1 MSTTSPSRNV
11 TVIPAKPQGSAPGQ
25 PTKKKLRVAAYCRVS
40 TDKDEQL
47 NSFEVQKTY
56 YTEKITSNPN
66 WKMAG
71 IFADEGITGT
81 SMKKR
86 DQFMRMLRHC
96 REGRIDLILVKSVS
110 RFGRNT
116 VDVMR
121 TVRSLREKNI
131 TVMFEKENLDTSQ
144 MTSELMLAF
153 FSAFSQSESESIRE
167 NIIRGNA
174 MAYAQGKVSVSP
186 TMFGFTKD
194 SNGEI
199 AVDEEQAQ
207 VVRMIYNDYLDGMTP
222 GDIKKKLERLHI
234 KTSFGRDTWNTT
246 VILSLL
252 QNEKYMGDAL
262 RQKTFKPSL
271 FSNRSKVNNGEL
283 PKFYVSDC
291 LPVIV
296 EPDLWQQVQEE
307 VARRRAKRASTEKAK
322 NPLEGRHRGKY
333 ALSDI
338 LICGKCGSPYRRTT
352 WAKKGKKKIVWRC
365 GTRLDYG
372 TQFCNESPTI
382 EERSLH
388 TAIVNG
394 IMNQYIN
401 VSADM
406 ELLKANLDRALAPQV
421 PGGEADIRT
430 RISELTQ
437 QKQDLVARCMEENDI
452 TKYEL
457 LLTKIVEELE
467 QLNQRLKGIES
478 QQTDRAVT
486 ETRMAEIS
494 ELLKQFADSGLQYD
508 DVLTRRLVS
517 AIRVKS
523 DEEIEITFKDG
534 KTRTE
539 MIE

>member
-1 MSTTSPSRNV
+1 MNAHAKNV
-11 TVIPAKPQGSAPGQ
+11 TVIPAKTQGPAPGQ
-25 PTKKKLRVAAYCRVS
+25 PAKKKLRVAAYCRVS

-47 NSFEVQKTY
+47 NSFEVQKAY
-56 YTEKITSNPN
+56 YTEKILSNPN
-66 WKMAG
+66 WKMAD
-71 IFADEGITGT
+71 IFADEGISGV

-86 DQFMRMLRHC
+86 DEFKRMLRHC
-96 REGRIDLILVKSVS
+96 REGRIDMILVKSVS

-131 TVMFEKENLDTSQ
+131 TVLFEKENLDTSQ

-174 MAYAQGKVSVSP
+174 MAYAQGKVSISP
-186 TMFGFTKD
+186 TMFGFKRGED
-194 SNGEI
+194 GEI
-199 AVDEEQAQ
+199 AIDDEQAQ

-222 GDIKKKLERLHI
+222 GDIKKKLEKLHI
-234 KTSFGRDTWNTT
+234 KTAFGRDTWNTT
-246 VILSLL
+246 VILGLL
-252 QNEKYMGDAL
+252 QNEKYRGDAL
-262 RQKTFKPSL
+262 LQKTFSPSL
-271 FSNRSKVNNGEL
+271 FSERSKVNNGEL
-283 PKFYVSDC
+283 TKYYVRGC

-296 EPDLWQQVQEE
+296 EPELWQQVQEE
-307 VARRRAKRASTEKAK
+307 IARRRAKRASTEKAK
-322 NPLEGRHRGKY
+322 NPLAGRHRGKY
-333 ALSDI
+333 ALSE
-338 LICGKCGSPYRRTT
+338 LLVCGKCGSPYRRTT

-372 TQFCNESPTI
+372 TQFCNESPTL
-382 EERSLH
+382 EEGALH

-401 VSADM
+401 VGADM
-406 ELLKANLDRALAPQV
+406 ELLKANLDRALAPQI
-421 PGGEADIRT
+421 PGGEADIRA
-430 RISELTQ
+430 RITELTR

-457 LLTKIVEELE
+457 LLTNIVNELE
-467 QLNQRLKGIES
+467 QLNQRLAGIES
-478 QQTDRAVT
+478 QQKNRAIT
-486 ETRMAEIS
+486 ESRMAEID
-494 ELLKQFADSGLQYD
+494 ELLGQFAESGMEYD

-517 AIRVKS
+517 TIHVKS
-523 DEEIEITFKDG
+523 AEEIEITFKDG

-539 MIE
+539 NMQ

>member
-1 MSTTSPSRNV
+1 MNAHAKNV
-11 TVIPAKPQGSAPGQ
+11 TVIPAKTQGPAPGQ
-25 PTKKKLRVAAYCRVS
+25 PAKKKLRVAAYCRVS

-56 YTEKITSNPN
+56 YTEKIASNPN
-66 WKMAG
+66 WKMAD
-71 IFADEGITGT
+71 IFADEGISGV

-86 DQFMRMLRHC
+86 DEFKRMLRHC

-116 VDVMR
+116 VDIMR
-121 TVRSLREKNI
+121 TVRNLRERGV
-131 TVMFEKENLDTSQ
+131 TVIFEKENLDTSQ

-186 TMFGFTKD
+186 AMFGFKKGGD
-194 SNGEI
+194 GEPVI
-199 AVDEEQAQ
+199 DEEQAG
-207 VVRMIYNDYLDGMTP
+207 VVRMIYKDYLDGMTP
-222 GDIKKKLERLHI
+222 GDIKKKLERMHI
-234 KTSFGRDTWNTT
+234 KTAFGRDTWSTT
-246 VILSLL
+246 VILALL
-252 QNEKYMGDAL
+252 QNEKYRGDAL
-262 RQKTFKPSL
+262 LQKTFSPSL
-271 FSNRSKVNNGEL
+271 FAERSKVNNGERA
-283 PKFYVSDC
+283 KYYVSNC

-296 EPDLWQQVQEE
+296 EPELWQQVQEE
-307 VARRRAKRASTEKAK
+307 IARRRAKRASTEKAK

-333 ALSDI
+333 ALSE
-338 LICGKCGSPYRRTT
+338 LLVCGKCGSPYRRTT

-372 TQFCNESPTI
+372 TQFCNESPTL
-382 EERSLH
+382 EEGALH

-401 VSADM
+401 VGADM
-406 ELLKANLDRALAPQV
+406 ELLKANLDRALAPQI
-421 PGGEADIRT
+421 PGGEADIRA
-430 RISELTQ
+430 RITELTR

-457 LLTKIVEELE
+457 LLTNIVNELE
-467 QLNQRLKGIES
+467 QLNQRLAGIES
-478 QQTDRAVT
+478 QQKNRAITDS
-486 ETRMAEIS
+486 RMAEID
-494 ELLKQFADSGLQYD
+494 ELLGQFAESGMEYD
-508 DVLTRRLVS
+508 DILTRRLVS
-517 AIRVKS
+517 TIHVKS
-523 DEEIEITFKDG
+523 AEEIEITFKDG

-539 MIE
+539 NM

>member
-1 MSTTSPSRNV
+1 MNATAPNRTV
-11 TVIPAKPQGSAPGQ
+11 TVIPAKPQGPAPGQ

-56 YTEKITSNPN
+56 YTEKIASNPN

-81 SMKKR
+81 SMKRR
-86 DQFMRMLRHC
+86 DEFMRMLRHC

-116 VDVMR
+116 VEVMR

-186 TMFGFTKD
+186 TMFGFKRGED
-194 SNGEI
+194 GEI
-199 AVDEEQAQ
+199 AIDEEQAQ
-207 VVRMIYNDYLDGMTP
+207 VVRMIYRDYLDGMTP
-222 GDIKKKLERLHI
+222 GDIKKKLERLQI
-234 KTSFGRDTWNTT
+234 KTAFGRDTWNTT
-246 VILSLL
+246 VILALL
-252 QNEKYMGDAL
+252 QNEKYRGDAL
-262 RQKTFKPSL
+262 LQKTFSPSL
-271 FSNRSKVNNGEL
+271 FAQRSKVNNGEL
-283 PKFYVSDC
+283 PKYYVSGC

-296 EPDLWQQVQEE
+296 EPDIWQQVQEE
-307 VARRRAKRASTEKAK
+307 VARRRAKRAATEKAK

-333 ALSDI
+333 ALSEI
-338 LICGKCGSPYRRTT
+338 LVCGKCGSSYRRTT

-365 GTRLDYG
+365 GSRLDYG
-372 TQFCNESPTI
+372 TKYCYESPTL
-382 EERSLH
+382 EENALH
-388 TAIVNG
+388 AAIMRG
-394 IMNQYIN
+394 ITNQYIN
-401 VSADM
+401 IAADM

-421 PGGEADIRT
+421 PGGEADIRA
-430 RISELTQ
+430 RIAELNQ
-437 QKQDLVARCMEENDI
+437 HKQDLITRCMEDNDI
-452 TKYEL
+452 AKYEL
-457 LLTKIVEELE
+457 LLTKVVEELE
-467 QLNQRLKGIES
+467 QLNQRLSGIES
-478 QQTDRAVT
+478 QQKNREVT
-486 ETRMAEIS
+486 ESRMAEIS
-494 ELLKQFADSGLQYD
+494 ELLEQFAQSDMQYD
-508 DVLTRRLVS
+508 DVLVRRLVS
-517 AIRVKS
+517 KIQVNSA
-523 DEEIEITFKDG
+523 EEIEITFTDG
-534 KTRTE
+534 KTRSE

>member
-1 MSTTSPSRNV
+1 MNAHAKNV
-11 TVIPAKPQGSAPGQ
+11 TVIPAKTQGPAPGQ
-25 PTKKKLRVAAYCRVS
+25 PAKKKLRVAAYCRVS

-56 YTEKITSNPN
+56 YTEKIASNPN
-66 WKMAG
+66 WKMAD
-71 IFADEGITGT
+71 IFADEGISGV

-86 DQFMRMLRHC
+86 DEFKRMLRHC
-96 REGRIDLILVKSVS
+96 REGRIDMILVKSVS

-131 TVMFEKENLDTSQ
+131 TVLFEKENLDTSQ

-186 TMFGFTKD
+186 AMFGFKKGGD
-194 SNGEI
+194 GEPVI
-199 AVDEEQAQ
+199 DEEQAG
-207 VVRMIYNDYLDGMTP
+207 VVRMIYKDYLDGMTP
-222 GDIKKKLERLHI
+222 GDIKKKLERMHI
-234 KTSFGRDTWNTT
+234 KTAFGRDTWSTT
-246 VILSLL
+246 VILALL
-252 QNEKYMGDAL
+252 QNEKYRGDAL
-262 RQKTFKPSL
+262 LQKTFSPSL
-271 FSNRSKVNNGEL
+271 FAERSKVNNGERA
-283 PKFYVSDC
+283 KYYVSNC
-291 LPVIV
+291 LPVII
-296 EPDLWQQVQEE
+296 EPELWQQVQEE
-307 VARRRAKRASTEKAK
+307 IARRRAKRASTEKAK

-333 ALSDI
+333 ALSE
-338 LICGKCGSPYRRTT
+338 LLVCGKCGSPYRRTT

-372 TQFCNESPTI
+372 TQFCNESPTL
-382 EERSLH
+382 EEGALH
-388 TAIVNG
+388 TAIING

-401 VSADM
+401 VGADM
-406 ELLKANLDRALAPQV
+406 ELLKANLDRALAPQI
-421 PGGEADIRT
+421 PGGAADIRA
-430 RISELTQ
+430 RIAELTQ

-467 QLNQRLKGIES
+467 QLNQRLTGIES
-478 QQTDRAVT
+478 QQKNRAIT
-486 ETRMAEIS
+486 ESRMAEID
-494 ELLKQFADSGLQYD
+494 ELLGQFAESGMEYD
-508 DVLTRRLVS
+508 DILTRRLVS
-517 AIRVKS
+517 AIHVRS
-523 DEEIEITFKDG
+523 ADEIEITFKDG

-539 MIE
+539 NMQ

>member
-1 MSTTSPSRNV
+1 MNIPARNV
-11 TVIPAKPQGSAPGQ
+11 TVIPPKAQEPQNGQ
-25 PTKKKLRVAAYCRVS
+25 PSRKKLRVAAYCRVS

-56 YTEKITSNPN
+56 YTEKIASNPN
-66 WKMAG
+66 WKMAD
-71 IFADEGITGT
+71 IFADEGISGV

-86 DQFMRMLRHC
+86 DEFKRMLRHC
-96 REGRIDLILVKSVS
+96 REGRIDMILVKSVS

-131 TVMFEKENLDTSQ
+131 TVLFEKENLDTSQ

-186 TMFGFTKD
+186 AMFGFKKGGD
-194 SNGEI
+194 GEPVI
-199 AVDEEQAQ
+199 DEEQAG
-207 VVRMIYNDYLDGMTP
+207 VVRMIYKDYLDGMTP
-222 GDIKKKLERLHI
+222 GDIKKKLERMHI
-234 KTSFGRDTWNTT
+234 KTAFGRDTWSTT
-246 VILSLL
+246 VILALL
-252 QNEKYMGDAL
+252 QNEKYRGDAL
-262 RQKTFKPSL
+262 LQKTFSPSL
-271 FSNRSKVNNGEL
+271 FSERSKVNNGEL
-283 PKFYVSDC
+283 TKYCVRGC

-296 EPDLWQQVQEE
+296 EPNIWQQVQEE
-307 VARRRAKRASTEKAK
+307 IARRRAKRASTEKAK
-322 NPLEGRHRGKY
+322 NPLAGRHRGKY
-333 ALSDI
+333 ALSE
-338 LICGKCGSPYRRTT
+338 LLVCGKCGSPYRRTT

-372 TQFCNESPTI
+372 TQFCNESPTL
-382 EERSLH
+382 EERALH

-394 IMNQYIN
+394 ILNQYIN

-406 ELLKANLDRALAPQV
+406 ELLKANLDRALAPQI
-421 PGGEADIRT
+421 PGGEADIRA
-430 RISELTQ
+430 RITELTR

-457 LLTKIVEELE
+457 LLTNIVNELE
-467 QLNQRLKGIES
+467 QLNQRLAGIES
-478 QQTDRAVT
+478 QQKNRAIT
-486 ETRMAEIS
+486 ESRMAEID
-494 ELLKQFADSGLQYD
+494 ELLGQFAESSMEYD

-517 AIRVKS
+517 TIHVKS
-523 DEEIEITFKDG
+523 AEEIEITFKDG

-539 MIE
+539 NMQ

>member
-1 MSTTSPSRNV
+1 MNAHAKNV
-11 TVIPAKPQGSAPGQ
+11 TVIPAKTQGPAPGQ
-25 PTKKKLRVAAYCRVS
+25 PAKKKLRVAAYCRVS

-56 YTEKITSNPN
+56 YTEKIASNPN
-66 WKMAG
+66 WKMAD
-71 IFADEGITGT
+71 IFADEGISGV

-86 DQFMRMLRHC
+86 DEFKRMLRHC
-96 REGRIDLILVKSVS
+96 REGRIDMILVKSVS

-131 TVMFEKENLDTSQ
+131 TVLFEKENLDTSQ

-186 TMFGFTKD
+186 AMFGFKKGGD
-194 SNGEI
+194 GEPVI
-199 AVDEEQAQ
+199 DEEQAG
-207 VVRMIYNDYLDGMTP
+207 VVRMIYKDYLDGMTP
-222 GDIKKKLERLHI
+222 GDIKKKLERMHI
-234 KTSFGRDTWNTT
+234 KTAFGRDTWSTT
-246 VILSLL
+246 VILALL
-252 QNEKYMGDAL
+252 QNEKYRGDAL
-262 RQKTFKPSL
+262 LQKTFSPSL
-271 FSNRSKVNNGEL
+271 FAERSKVNNGERA
-283 PKFYVSDC
+283 KYYVSNC

-296 EPDLWQQVQEE
+296 EPELWQQVQEE
-307 VARRRAKRASTEKAK
+307 IARRRAKRASTEKAK

-333 ALSDI
+333 ALSE
-338 LICGKCGSPYRRTT
+338 LLVCGKCGSPYRRTT

-372 TQFCNESPTI
+372 TQFCNESPTL
-382 EERSLH
+382 EEGALH

-401 VSADM
+401 VGADM
-406 ELLKANLDRALAPQV
+406 ELLKANLDRALAPQI
-421 PGGEADIRT
+421 PGGEADIRA
-430 RISELTQ
+430 RITELTR

-457 LLTKIVEELE
+457 LLTNIVNELE
-467 QLNQRLKGIES
+467 QLNQRLAGIES
-478 QQTDRAVT
+478 QQKNRAITDS
-486 ETRMAEIS
+486 RMAEID
-494 ELLKQFADSGLQYD
+494 ELLGQFAESGMEYD
-508 DVLTRRLVS
+508 DILTRRLVS
-517 AIRVKS
+517 TIHVKS
-523 DEEIEITFKDG
+523 AEEIEITFKDG

-539 MIE
+539 NM

>member
-1 MSTTSPSRNV
+1 MNAHAKNV
-11 TVIPAKPQGSAPGQ
+11 TVIPAKTQGPAPGQ
-25 PTKKKLRVAAYCRVS
+25 PAKKKLRVAAYCRVS

-47 NSFEVQKTY
+47 NSFEVQKAY
-56 YTEKITSNPN
+56 YTEKILSNPN
-66 WKMAG
+66 WKMAD
-71 IFADEGITGT
+71 IFADEGISGV

-86 DQFMRMLRHC
+86 DEFKRMLRHC
-96 REGRIDLILVKSVS
+96 REGRIDMILVKSVS

-131 TVMFEKENLDTSQ
+131 TVLFEKENLDTSQ

-174 MAYAQGKVSVSP
+174 MAYAQGKVSISP
-186 TMFGFTKD
+186 TMFGFRKGSD
-194 SNGEI
+194 DEI
-199 AVDEEQAQ
+199 AIDEEQAQ

-222 GDIKKKLERLHI
+222 GDIKKKLEKLHI
-234 KTSFGRDTWNTT
+234 KTAFGRDTWNTT
-246 VILSLL
+246 VILGLL
-252 QNEKYMGDAL
+252 QNEKYQGDAL
-262 RQKTFKPSL
+262 LQKTFSPSL
-271 FSNRSKVNNGEL
+271 FSERSKVNNGEL
-283 PKFYVSDC
+283 TKYYVRGC

-296 EPDLWQQVQEE
+296 EPDIWQQVQEE
-307 VARRRAKRASTEKAK
+307 LARRRAKRASTEKAK

-333 ALSDI
+333 ALSE
-338 LICGKCGSPYRRTT
+338 LLVCGKCGSPYRRTT

-372 TQFCNESPTI
+372 TQFCNESPTL
-382 EERSLH
+382 EEGALH

-401 VSADM
+401 VGADM
-406 ELLKANLDRALAPQV
+406 ELLKANLDRALAPQI
-421 PGGEADIRT
+421 PGGEADIRA
-430 RISELTQ
+430 RITELTR

-457 LLTKIVEELE
+457 LLTNIVNELE
-467 QLNQRLKGIES
+467 QLNQRLAGIES
-478 QQTDRAVT
+478 QQKNRAIT
-486 ETRMAEIS
+486 ESRMAEID
-494 ELLKQFADSGLQYD
+494 ELLGQFAESGMEYD

-517 AIRVKS
+517 TIHVKS
-523 DEEIEITFKDG
+523 AEEIEITFKDG

-539 MIE
+539 NMQ

>member
-1 MSTTSPSRNV
+1 MNAHAKNV
-11 TVIPAKPQGSAPGQ
+11 TVIPAKTQGPAPGQ
-25 PTKKKLRVAAYCRVS
+25 PAKKKLRVAAYCRVS

-56 YTEKITSNPN
+56 YTEKIASNPN
-66 WKMAG
+66 WKMAD
-71 IFADEGITGT
+71 IFADEGISGV

-86 DQFMRMLRHC
+86 DEFKRMLRHC

-116 VDVMR
+116 VDIMR
-121 TVRSLREKNI
+121 TVRNLRERGV
-131 TVMFEKENLDTSQ
+131 TVIFEKENLDTSQ

-186 TMFGFTKD
+186 AMFGFKKGGD
-194 SNGEI
+194 GEPVI
-199 AVDEEQAQ
+199 DEEQAG
-207 VVRMIYNDYLDGMTP
+207 VVRMIYKDYLDGMTP
-222 GDIKKKLERLHI
+222 GDIKKKLERMHI
-234 KTSFGRDTWNTT
+234 KTAFGRDTWSTT
-246 VILSLL
+246 VILALL
-252 QNEKYMGDAL
+252 QNEKYRGDAL
-262 RQKTFKPSL
+262 LQKTFSPSL
-271 FSNRSKVNNGEL
+271 FAERSKVNNGERA
-283 PKFYVSDC
+283 KYYVSNC

-296 EPDLWQQVQEE
+296 EPELWQQVQEE
-307 VARRRAKRASTEKAK
+307 IARRRAKRASTEKAK

-333 ALSDI
+333 ALSE
-338 LICGKCGSPYRRTT
+338 LLVCGKCGSPYRRTT

-372 TQFCNESPTI
+372 TQFCNESPTL
-382 EERSLH
+382 EEGALH

-401 VSADM
+401 VGADM
-406 ELLKANLDRALAPQV
+406 ELLKANLDRALAPQI
-421 PGGEADIRT
+421 PGGEADIRA
-430 RISELTQ
+430 RITELTR

-467 QLNQRLKGIES
+467 QLNQRLTGIES
-478 QQTDRAVT
+478 QQKNRAIT
-486 ETRMAEIS
+486 ESRMAEID
-494 ELLKQFADSGLQYD
+494 ELLGQFAESGMEYD
-508 DVLTRRLVS
+508 DILTRRLVS
-517 AIRVKS
+517 AIHVRS
-523 DEEIEITFKDG
+523 ADEIEITFKDG

-539 MIE
+539 NMQ

>member
-1 MSTTSPSRNV
+1 MNAHAKNV
-11 TVIPAKPQGSAPGQ
+11 TVIPAKTQGPAPGQ
-25 PTKKKLRVAAYCRVS
+25 PAKKKLRVAAYCRVS

-56 YTEKITSNPN
+56 YTEKIASNPN
-66 WKMAG
+66 WKMAD
-71 IFADEGITGT
+71 IFADEGISGV

-86 DQFMRMLRHC
+86 DEFKRMLRHC
-96 REGRIDLILVKSVS
+96 REGRIDMILVKSVS

-131 TVMFEKENLDTSQ
+131 TVLFEKENLDTSQ

-186 TMFGFTKD
+186 AMFGFKKGGD
-194 SNGEI
+194 GEPVI
-199 AVDEEQAQ
+199 DEEQAG
-207 VVRMIYNDYLDGMTP
+207 VVRMIYKDYLDGMTP
-222 GDIKKKLERLHI
+222 GDIKKKLERMHI
-234 KTSFGRDTWNTT
+234 KTAFGRDTWSTT
-246 VILSLL
+246 VILALL
-252 QNEKYMGDAL
+252 QNEKYRGDAL
-262 RQKTFKPSL
+262 LQKTFSPSL
-271 FSNRSKVNNGEL
+271 FAERSKVNNGERA
-283 PKFYVSDC
+283 KYYVSNC

-296 EPDLWQQVQEE
+296 EPELWQQVQEE
-307 VARRRAKRASTEKAK
+307 IARRRAKRASTEKAK

-333 ALSDI
+333 ALSE
-338 LICGKCGSPYRRTT
+338 LQVCGKCGSPYRRTT

-372 TQFCNESPTI
+372 TQFCNESPTL
-382 EERSLH
+382 EEGALH

-401 VSADM
+401 VGADM
-406 ELLKANLDRALAPQV
+406 ELLKANLDRALAPQI
-421 PGGEADIRT
+421 PGGEADIRA
-430 RISELTQ
+430 RITELTQ

-457 LLTKIVEELE
+457 LLTNIVNELE
-467 QLNQRLKGIES
+467 QLNQRLAGIES
-478 QQTDRAVT
+478 QQKNRAITDS
-486 ETRMAEIS
+486 RMAEID
-494 ELLKQFADSGLQYD
+494 ELLGQFAESGMEYD
-508 DVLTRRLVS
+508 DILTRRLVS
-517 AIRVKS
+517 TIHVKS
-523 DEEIEITFKDG
+523 AEEIEITFKDG

-539 MIE
+539 NM